1 MNDLRPQPDDTG
13 EEKHISL
20 WLENLGIKLIPFL
33 LAAGALFIFLKYGAL
48 IALMTI
54 FSGIVAF
61 YITVLAVKG
70 IKKLRRK

>member
-1 MNDLRPQPDDTG
+1 MHG
-13 EEKHISL
+13 CS
-20 WLENLGIKLIPFL
+20 
-33 LAAGALFIFLKYGAL
+33 YGAL